1 MPSHFLGIAL
11 PWHCLGMA
19 VAANATPFAVFSME
33 ALGMAIAT
41 YAIALAAHGMP
52 WLGSPW
58 HAMALPWQ
66 PAARGMPW
74 LGSPWHA
81 MALPWQPV
89 ACLALAWPRQPV
101 ACHGSPWLALP
112 WHCLGSRG
120 MPWQP
125 VACLAL
131 AWPRQPVACHGI
143 AMAARGL
150 PCLGIAL
157 PRQPVACPRQPLA
170 RQPVACHGIAMAA
183 RGLPCL
189 GIALARQPVACH
201 GIAMAARG
209 LPCLGIGM
217 PWLGSP
223 WHAMAL
229 PWQPVACLAL
239 ALPRQPVACHGS
251 PWLALPWRG
260 MPWLGSPWHAM
271 ALPWQPVACLALA
284 CLGSPW
290 HALARQ
296 PVACHG
302 IAMAARGLPCLGIAR
317 GKLGMPWLHV
327 LTPTF
332 ASIEAIHVVLG
343 VRMNLGTLK
352 SKMARANFA
361 GGRKCTF
368 WARGVHAACSMAC
381 CQLPWAAKA
390 AKCMPAS
397 LFSRCQRHAKV
408 VHAAK
413 AMPRPRQVPRQCHG
427 CQGMPRPRHGLPRQ
441 CQGMAAKLHAT
452 AKAWA
457 AHAKACQGAAKAGM
471 QGMAAKACHGQGMGC
486 QGMPRHVLPRQCH
499 GCQGMPRPRHGLPM
513 PRHVLPR
520 QCHGCQGYATAKAW
534 AAKACQGMCCQG
546 NAMAAKAWAATAK
559 AWAAKAGQ
567 GMCCQGNAR
576 HGCQGMQGNAAKACH
591 GQGRL
596 PRHVLPRHVLPRQC
610 HGCQGMPR
618 PRHGLPMPRHV
629 LPRQCHGCQGL
640 PRPRHGL
647 PRPRHVLPGGY
658 GHGPALVLNCGAQI
672 GVLNE
677 NVQGIQQ
684 QLDEH
689 SNQIGLINV
698 KLDRMESN
706 FGEFKATLSG
716 FQAAFSGAS
725 IHDGGAAA
733 QTSRTEYLQIK
744 TLGSKPIKPELEC
757 KVGEGMENGQ
767 NRPIL
772 GDFGDPIEERRNV
785 GNNARFMPPFQGHFN
800 APYEEPWQG
809 MRQGRQQGQQGQQA
823 QLEPILGDFGD
834 PIEERRNVGNNAR
847 RQGRQQ
853 GQQGQQAQFQPHAAP
868 PRHGLHFGDPR
879 EDQWGLNDQDEAWFD
894 PRGGRPARER
904 PRQYQGAHHRDPYWQ
919 EQDGPP
925 WNQGRARDPRP
936 MKLDFPRFK
945 GGDPTA
951 WVYRALQYFHY
962 YQVLEPEKVM
972 HASYHLDEEALV
984 WFQDCEHELHGWN
997 DFVRAIQI
1005 RFGPASYDDPMELL
1019 TKLKQTH
1026 NIAAYKSQFES
1037 TSNRV
1042 RDLSDMHK
1050 LSCFMSGM
1058 KDEIREVQDQ
1068 PMSQA
1073 EAHGSSHNAQ
1083 QGAARVENKSGDS
1096 KQFSARPSMQVQRLT
1111 PMQMSERRKK
1121 GLCYNCD
1128 ERWSSDH
1135 RCKNRKLYLM
1145 EEVDDEEAELV
1156 EVEEE
1161 EVEAELEDEKA
1172 EITLCALLGSTSPS
1186 TMRVIAILNGQKTV
1200 VLLDTGSTHNF
1211 MDGTLAKTLKL
1222 PIDGESNFG
1231 VRVANG
1237 QVIRTLGECKEV
1249 KFKMQG
1255 LHLKLTFNLLELG
1268 GCGIV
1273 LGTQWLST
1281 LGVISWDFKNL
1292 VMGFMHEGKQVWLQ
1306 GLKEKPNVMQSSK
1319 DFKGKATMKG
1329 LLLQIMPCELDSMQ
1343 EEIDAPIRELV
1354 EEFPQVFEEPE
1365 GLPPKRNHEHQIIL
1379 KQGVPPHCQR
1389 PYRYPHY
1396 QKTEIEKIV
1405 QDLLD
1410 SGCVRPSQS
1419 PFASPVLLVR
1429 KADGSWRMC
1438 VDYRGLNKETVKDKF
1453 PIPVV
1458 DELLDELQGAVVFS
1472 KLDLRSGYHQIRM
1485 REEDIEKTAF
1495 KTHEGHYEY
1504 LVMPFG
1510 LTNAPSTFQAL
1521 MNEIF
1526 RPLLRKFV
1534 LVFFDDILVYSKGR
1548 EEHIGHLKTVLQILA
1563 LHHLYAKMS
1572 KCVFG
1577 TSEVDYLGHIISGEG
1592 VKTDPKKIA
1601 AMIASPLTALL
1612 KKDAFLW
1619 SDKAEKAFEELKAA
1633 VSQPPVLALPDFS
1646 KTFVIECDAS
1656 GFGMGA
1662 VLMQEGR
1669 PLAYF
1674 SQALKGKNLFLSTYE
1689 KELLAL
1695 VLSVKKWR
1703 PYLFATIFTI
1713 KTDQQSLKH
1722 ILEQRV
1728 GTPMQQKWISKLLG
1742 YHFVVEYKQGKENKV
1757 ADALSRKEDTDLKTE
1772 VEKETAYLQ
1781 AQTRGH
1787 LCAISFPSP
1796 TWLDDLRASY
1806 EEDEELR
1813 SLVSRLQASG
1823 EDEGPYTMN
1832 QGLLLYKDRFCMGKE
1847 SGMKIKVLAL
1857 IHDSPLGGHSGYL
1870 KTLHRAKQD
1879 WFWHGMKKD
1888 IKAYIR
1894 GCDTCQRLKHETSKP
1909 AGLLQPLAIPPRP
1922 WHSISMDFVEGLPTS
1937 SKQNVIFVIVDRF
1950 TKYVHFIPLS
1960 HPYTASKVAALFLQ
1974 HVFKLH
1980 GLPSSIVSDRDT
1992 AFTSLF
1998 WEELFRRQGVDLAM
2012 SSSYHPQ
2019 SDGQTEVVNKSLEHY
2034 LRAFAADKPSLW
2046 VEWLIEFVPGL
2057 YRVHGFSP
2065 ARMKQARLTSIDPR
2079 GSLRW
2084 EIIGFPK
2091 APTLQAKE
2099 HARKKLGKL
2108 SPKFYGPYKASTDP
2122 RRHWVIWLLRH
2133 NQQRILAVTEVLGT
2147 EGGDQEDRRA
2157 SCSDRSACAMGR
2169 GPDHG

>member
-1 MPSHFLGIAL
+1 MVETRASQIAVLEKNMQKFQQQVDDHTGSIEGLHLKVDGLEAGVAEIRAMMQEVMKRLPVVEEPAVQTRQEEQSPNRVQANLGEQIPIA
-11 PWHCLGMA
+11 PR
-19 VAANATPFAVFSME
+19 E
-33 ALGMAIAT
+33 
-41 YAIALAAHGMP
+41 AHGVP
-52 WLGSPW
+52 LG
-58 HAMALPWQ
+58 A
-66 PAARGMPW
+66 
-74 LGSPWHA
+74 
-81 MALPWQPV
+81 
-89 ACLALAWPRQPV
+89 
-101 ACHGSPWLALP
+101 
-112 WHCLGSRG
+112 
-120 MPWQP
+120 
-125 VACLAL
+125 
-131 AWPRQPVACHGI
+131 
-143 AMAARGL
+143 
-150 PCLGIAL
+150 
-157 PRQPVACPRQPLA
+157 
-170 RQPVACHGIAMAA
+170 
-183 RGLPCL
+183 
-189 GIALARQPVACH
+189 
-201 GIAMAARG
+201 
-209 LPCLGIGM
+209 
-217 PWLGSP
+217 
-223 WHAMAL
+223 
-229 PWQPVACLAL
+229 
-239 ALPRQPVACHGS
+239 
-251 PWLALPWRG
+251 
-260 MPWLGSPWHAM
+260 
-271 ALPWQPVACLALA
+271 
-284 CLGSPW
+284 
-290 HALARQ
+290 
-296 PVACHG
+296 
-302 IAMAARGLPCLGIAR
+302 
-317 GKLGMPWLHV
+317 
-327 LTPTF
+327 
-332 ASIEAIHVVLG
+332 E
-343 VRMNLGTLK
+343 VRN
-352 SKMARANFA
+352 
-361 GGRKCTF
+361 
-368 WARGVHAACSMAC
+368 
-381 CQLPWAAKA
+381 
-390 AKCMPAS
+390 
-397 LFSRCQRHAKV
+397 
-408 VHAAK
+408 
-413 AMPRPRQVPRQCHG
+413 AMPMRPLNQDFRVRPNQPRV
-427 CQGMPRPRHGLPRQ
+427 
-441 CQGMAAKLHAT
+441 
-452 AKAWA
+452 
-457 AHAKACQGAAKAGM
+457 GM
-471 QGMAAKACHGQGMGC
+471 Q
-486 QGMPRHVLPRQCH
+486 
-499 GCQGMPRPRHGLPM
+499 
-513 PRHVLPR
+513 
-520 QCHGCQGYATAKAW
+520 T
-534 AAKACQGMCCQG
+534 
-546 NAMAAKAWAATAK
+546 
-559 AWAAKAGQ
+559 
-567 GMCCQGNAR
+567 
-576 HGCQGMQGNAAKACH
+576 
-591 GQGRL
+591 
-596 PRHVLPRHVLPRQC
+596 
-610 HGCQGMPR
+610 
-618 PRHGLPMPRHV
+618 
-629 LPRQCHGCQGL
+629 
-640 PRPRHGL
+640 
-647 PRPRHVLPGGY
+647 
-658 GHGPALVLNCGAQI
+658 
-672 GVLNE
+672 
-677 NVQGIQQ
+677 
-684 QLDEH
+684 
-689 SNQIGLINV
+689 
-698 KLDRMESN
+698 
-706 FGEFKATLSG
+706 GEF
-716 FQAAFSGAS
+716 F
-725 IHDGGAAA
+725 
-733 QTSRTEYLQIK
+733 
-744 TLGSKPIKPELEC
+744 
-757 KVGEGMENGQ
+757 ENGQ
-767 NRPIL
+767 NEPIL
-772 GDFGDPIEERRNV
+772 GEFGDPIEERRNV
-785 GNNARFMPPFQGHFN
+785 GNNARFMPPFQGHFD
-800 APYEEPWQG
+800 APYEEPW
-809 MRQGRQQGQQGQQA
+809 
-823 QLEPILGDFGD
+823 LG
-834 PIEERRNVGNNAR
+834 R
-847 RQGRQQ
+847 RQGRQH
-853 GQQGQQAQFQPHAAP
+853 GHQGQQAQFEPHAAP
-868 PRHGLHFGDPR
+868 PRHGMHFGDPR

-894 PRGGRPARER
+894 PRRGRPARER
-904 PRQYQGAHHRDPYWQ
+904 PRQFQGAHHRDPYWQ

-1042 RDLSDMHK
+1042 RELSDMHK

-1058 KDEIREVQDQ
+1058 KDEIRLAVKMQGPRNLGEAYALAKIQEEYLATVKRSTRPTYEPSRGSWVQ
-1068 PMSQA
+1068 SQ
-1073 EAHGSSHNAQ
+1073 AQ

-1096 KQFSARPSMQVQRLT
+1096 KQFSARPSMPVQRLT

-1145 EEVDDEEAELV
+1145 EEVEDEEAELI
-1156 EVEEE
+1156 EIEEE

-1222 PIDGESNFG
+1222 PIDVESNFG

-1306 GLKEKPNVMQSSK
+1306 GLKEKPNLIQGSK

-1329 LLLQIMPCELDSMQ
+1329 LLLQIMPCELASIQ
-1343 EEIDAPIRELV
+1343 EEICAPIRELV

-1365 GLPPKRNHEHQIIL
+1365 GLPPKRNHEHQILL
-1379 KQGVPPHCQR
+1379 KQGVPPHFQR

-1521 MNEIF
+1521 MNEVF
-1526 RPLLRKFV
+1526 RPHLRKFV
-1534 LVFFDDILVYSKGR
+1534 LVFFDDILVYSKGL
-1548 EEHIGHLKTVLQILA
+1548 EEHTAHLKTVLQILA
-1563 LHHLYAKMS
+1563 LHQLYAKMS
-1572 KCVFG
+1572 KCVFA
-1577 TSEVDYLGHIISGEG
+1577 TSEVEYLGHIISGEG

-1601 AMIASPLTALL
+1601 AMVDWPIPKSLKALRGFLGLTGYYRKFIKGYGQIASPLTSLL

-1619 SDKAEKAFEELKAA
+1619 SEKAEKAFEELKAA

-1662 VLMQEGR
+1662 VLMQDGR
-1669 PLAYF
+1669 PLAYY

-1781 AQTRGH
+1781 AQTHGH

-1806 EEDEELR
+1806 EEDEELK

-1823 EDEGPYTMN
+1823 EGEGHYTLN
-1832 QGLLLYKDRFCMGKE
+1832 QGLLLYKDRFCIGKE

-1870 KTLHRAKQD
+1870 KSLHRAKKD

-1937 SKQNVIFVIVDRF
+1937 RKQNVILVIVDRF
-1950 TKYVHFIPLS
+1950 TKYVHFISLS

-1992 AFTSLF
+1992 VFTSLF

-2046 VEWLIEFVPGL
+2046 VEWLPLAEYWFNTNYHTSTKLSPFEALYGYLPPRLIEFVPGL
-2057 YRVHGFSP
+2057 TRVAAVEDLLEHRQQVVGLLEHNLVAAQ
-2065 ARMKQARLTSIDPR
+2065 ARMKQQADKHRSEREFEVGDWVFLRLQPFRQKSM
-2079 GSLRW
+2079 
-2084 EIIGFPK
+2084 
-2091 APTLQAKE
+2091 
-2099 HARKKLGKL
+2099 RKKLGKL
-2108 SPKFYGPYKASTDP
+2108 SPKFYGPYKVIQRVGMVAYKLELPEEACIHPVFHVSCLKAKLGKTITPISRLPPTDALGHLAP
-2122 RRHWVIWLLRH
+2122 QPAKILETRTIKKRRLP
-2133 NQQRILAVTEVLGT
+2133 AVTEVLVQWE
-2147 EGGDQEDRRA
+2147 EGDPDDATWELLFKLQEDYPHLVGKLPSTTLA
-2157 SCSDRSACAMGR
+2157 PWALGGIGSLWGFSPILTSLGCFFMTFELGLKCLELAMSSKEGR
-2169 GPDHG
+2169 TMSLRHMTLCLKLKMM

>member
-1 MPSHFLGIAL
+1 MQRFQQQVDDHTGSIKGLHLKVDGLEAGVAEIRAMMQEVMKRLPVVEQPAVQPRQEEQSPNRVQANLGEQIPIA
-11 PWHCLGMA
+11 PR
-19 VAANATPFAVFSME
+19 E
-33 ALGMAIAT
+33 
-41 YAIALAAHGMP
+41 AHGVPLGAEVRNAMP
-52 WLGSPW
+52 
-58 HAMALPWQ
+58 M
-66 PAARGMPW
+66 R
-74 LGSPWHA
+74 
-81 MALPWQPV
+81 
-89 ACLALAWPRQPV
+89 
-101 ACHGSPWLALP
+101 
-112 WHCLGSRG
+112 
-120 MPWQP
+120 
-125 VACLAL
+125 
-131 AWPRQPVACHGI
+131 
-143 AMAARGL
+143 
-150 PCLGIAL
+150 
-157 PRQPVACPRQPLA
+157 PLNQDF
-170 RQPVACHGIAMAA
+170 RV
-183 RGLPCL
+183 
-189 GIALARQPVACH
+189 
-201 GIAMAARG
+201 
-209 LPCLGIGM
+209 
-217 PWLGSP
+217 
-223 WHAMAL
+223 
-229 PWQPVACLAL
+229 
-239 ALPRQPVACHGS
+239 
-251 PWLALPWRG
+251 
-260 MPWLGSPWHAM
+260 
-271 ALPWQPVACLALA
+271 
-284 CLGSPW
+284 
-290 HALARQ
+290 
-296 PVACHG
+296 
-302 IAMAARGLPCLGIAR
+302 
-317 GKLGMPWLHV
+317 
-327 LTPTF
+327 
-332 ASIEAIHVVLG
+332 
-343 VRMNLGTLK
+343 
-352 SKMARANFA
+352 RAN
-361 GGRKCTF
+361 
-368 WARGVHAACSMAC
+368 
-381 CQLPWAAKA
+381 Q
-390 AKCMPAS
+390 
-397 LFSRCQRHAKV
+397 
-408 VHAAK
+408 
-413 AMPRPRQVPRQCHG
+413 PRV
-427 CQGMPRPRHGLPRQ
+427 
-441 CQGMAAKLHAT
+441 
-452 AKAWA
+452 
-457 AHAKACQGAAKAGM
+457 GM
-471 QGMAAKACHGQGMGC
+471 Q
-486 QGMPRHVLPRQCH
+486 
-499 GCQGMPRPRHGLPM
+499 
-513 PRHVLPR
+513 
-520 QCHGCQGYATAKAW
+520 T
-534 AAKACQGMCCQG
+534 
-546 NAMAAKAWAATAK
+546 
-559 AWAAKAGQ
+559 
-567 GMCCQGNAR
+567 
-576 HGCQGMQGNAAKACH
+576 
-591 GQGRL
+591 
-596 PRHVLPRHVLPRQC
+596 
-610 HGCQGMPR
+610 
-618 PRHGLPMPRHV
+618 
-629 LPRQCHGCQGL
+629 
-640 PRPRHGL
+640 
-647 PRPRHVLPGGY
+647 
-658 GHGPALVLNCGAQI
+658 
-672 GVLNE
+672 
-677 NVQGIQQ
+677 
-684 QLDEH
+684 
-689 SNQIGLINV
+689 
-698 KLDRMESN
+698 
-706 FGEFKATLSG
+706 GEF
-716 FQAAFSGAS
+716 F
-725 IHDGGAAA
+725 
-733 QTSRTEYLQIK
+733 
-744 TLGSKPIKPELEC
+744 
-757 KVGEGMENGQ
+757 ENGQ
-767 NRPIL
+767 NGPIL
-772 GDFGDPIEERRNV
+772 GEFGDPIEERRNV
-785 GNNARFMPPFQGHFN
+785 RNNARFMPPFQGHFE
-800 APYEEPWQG
+800 APYEEPW
-809 MRQGRQQGQQGQQA
+809 
-823 QLEPILGDFGD
+823 LG
-834 PIEERRNVGNNAR
+834 R

-853 GQQGQQAQFQPHAAP
+853 GQQAQFEPHAAP
-868 PRHGLHFGDPR
+868 PRHGMHFGDPR
-879 EDQWGLNDQDEAWFD
+879 EEQWGLNDQDEAWFD
-894 PRGGRPARER
+894 PGGGRQARER

-962 YQVLEPEKVM
+962 YQVPEPKKVM

-1026 NIAAYKSQFES
+1026 SIAAYKSQFEL

-1050 LSCFMSGM
+1050 LSCFISGM
-1058 KDEIREVQDQ
+1058 KDEIRLAVKMQGPRNLGEAYALAKIQEEYLTTVKRSTRPTYEPSRGSWVQ
-1068 PMSQA
+1068 SQ
-1073 EAHGSSHNAQ
+1073 AQ
-1083 QGAARVENKSGDS
+1083 QGAARVEIKSGDS
-1096 KQFSARPSMQVQRLT
+1096 KQFSARPYMPVQRLT

-1145 EEVDDEEAELV
+1145 EEVEDEEAKLIEI
-1156 EVEEE
+1156 EEE

-1186 TMRVIAILNGQKTV
+1186 TMRVIAILNVQKTV

-1222 PIDGESNFG
+1222 PIDVESNFG

-1273 LGTQWLST
+1273 LGTQLST

-1306 GLKEKPNVMQSSK
+1306 GLKEKPNLIQGSK

-1329 LLLQIMPCELDSMQ
+1329 LLLQIMPCELDTIQ
-1343 EEIDAPIRELV
+1343 EEICAPIRELI

-1365 GLPPKRNHEHQIIL
+1365 GLPPKRNHEHQILL

-1419 PFASPVLLVR
+1419 PFVSPVLLVR

-1438 VDYRGLNKETVKDKF
+1438 VDYRGLNKETMKDKF

-1521 MNEIF
+1521 MNEVF
-1526 RPLLRKFV
+1526 RSHLRKFV
-1534 LVFFDDILVYSKGR
+1534 LVFFDDILVYSKGL
-1548 EEHIGHLKTVLQILA
+1548 EEHTAHLKTVLQILA
-1563 LHHLYAKMS
+1563 LHQLYAKMS
-1572 KCVFG
+1572 KCVFA
-1577 TSEVDYLGHIISGEG
+1577 TSEVEYLGHIISGEG

-1601 AMIASPLTALL
+1601 AMVDWPIPKSLKALRGFLGLTGYYRKFIKGYGQIASPLTSLL

-1619 SDKAEKAFEELKAA
+1619 SDKAKKAFEELKVA

-1662 VLMQEGR
+1662 VLMQDGR
-1669 PLAYF
+1669 PLAYY

-1728 GTPMQQKWISKLLG
+1728 GTPMQQKWIFKLLG

-1806 EEDEELR
+1806 KEDEELK

-1823 EDEGPYTMN
+1823 EGEGHYTLN
-1832 QGLLLYKDRFCMGKE
+1832 QGLLLYKDRFCIGKE

-1857 IHDSPLGGHSGYL
+1857 IHDSPLGGHSSYL
-1870 KTLHRAKQD
+1870 KSLHRAKKD
-1879 WFWHGMKKD
+1879 WFWHSMKKD

-1937 SKQNVIFVIVDRF
+1937 RKQNVILVIVDRF
-1950 TKYVHFIPLS
+1950 TKYVHFISLS

-1992 AFTSLF
+1992 VFTSLF

-2046 VEWLIEFVPGL
+2046 VEWLPLAEYWFNTNYHTSTKLSPFEALYGYLPPRLIEFMPGL
-2057 YRVHGFSP
+2057 TRVATVEDLLKHRQQVVGLLEHNLVAAQ
-2065 ARMKQARLTSIDPR
+2065 ARMKQQANKHRSEREFKVGDWVFLRLQPYRQKSM
-2079 GSLRW
+2079 
-2084 EIIGFPK
+2084 
-2091 APTLQAKE
+2091 
-2099 HARKKLGKL
+2099 RKKTWE
-2108 SPKFYGPYKASTDP
+2108 A
-2122 RRHWVIWLLRH
+2122 
-2133 NQQRILAVTEVLGT
+2133 
-2147 EGGDQEDRRA
+2147 
-2157 SCSDRSACAMGR
+2157 
-2169 GPDHG
+2169 

>member
-1 MPSHFLGIAL
+1 MVETRASQIAVLEKNMQKFQQQVDDHTGSIEGLHLKVDGLEAGVAEIRAMMQEVMKRLPVVEEPAVQTRQEEQSPNRVQANLGEQIPIA
-11 PWHCLGMA
+11 PR
-19 VAANATPFAVFSME
+19 E
-33 ALGMAIAT
+33 
-41 YAIALAAHGMP
+41 AHGVPLGAEVRNAMP
-52 WLGSPW
+52 
-58 HAMALPWQ
+58 M
-66 PAARGMPW
+66 R
-74 LGSPWHA
+74 
-81 MALPWQPV
+81 
-89 ACLALAWPRQPV
+89 
-101 ACHGSPWLALP
+101 
-112 WHCLGSRG
+112 
-120 MPWQP
+120 
-125 VACLAL
+125 
-131 AWPRQPVACHGI
+131 
-143 AMAARGL
+143 
-150 PCLGIAL
+150 
-157 PRQPVACPRQPLA
+157 PLNQDF
-170 RQPVACHGIAMAA
+170 RV
-183 RGLPCL
+183 
-189 GIALARQPVACH
+189 
-201 GIAMAARG
+201 
-209 LPCLGIGM
+209 
-217 PWLGSP
+217 
-223 WHAMAL
+223 
-229 PWQPVACLAL
+229 
-239 ALPRQPVACHGS
+239 
-251 PWLALPWRG
+251 
-260 MPWLGSPWHAM
+260 
-271 ALPWQPVACLALA
+271 
-284 CLGSPW
+284 
-290 HALARQ
+290 
-296 PVACHG
+296 
-302 IAMAARGLPCLGIAR
+302 
-317 GKLGMPWLHV
+317 
-327 LTPTF
+327 
-332 ASIEAIHVVLG
+332 
-343 VRMNLGTLK
+343 
-352 SKMARANFA
+352 RAN
-361 GGRKCTF
+361 
-368 WARGVHAACSMAC
+368 
-381 CQLPWAAKA
+381 Q
-390 AKCMPAS
+390 
-397 LFSRCQRHAKV
+397 
-408 VHAAK
+408 
-413 AMPRPRQVPRQCHG
+413 PRV
-427 CQGMPRPRHGLPRQ
+427 
-441 CQGMAAKLHAT
+441 
-452 AKAWA
+452 
-457 AHAKACQGAAKAGM
+457 GM
-471 QGMAAKACHGQGMGC
+471 Q
-486 QGMPRHVLPRQCH
+486 
-499 GCQGMPRPRHGLPM
+499 
-513 PRHVLPR
+513 
-520 QCHGCQGYATAKAW
+520 T
-534 AAKACQGMCCQG
+534 
-546 NAMAAKAWAATAK
+546 
-559 AWAAKAGQ
+559 
-567 GMCCQGNAR
+567 
-576 HGCQGMQGNAAKACH
+576 
-591 GQGRL
+591 
-596 PRHVLPRHVLPRQC
+596 
-610 HGCQGMPR
+610 
-618 PRHGLPMPRHV
+618 
-629 LPRQCHGCQGL
+629 
-640 PRPRHGL
+640 
-647 PRPRHVLPGGY
+647 
-658 GHGPALVLNCGAQI
+658 
-672 GVLNE
+672 
-677 NVQGIQQ
+677 
-684 QLDEH
+684 
-689 SNQIGLINV
+689 
-698 KLDRMESN
+698 
-706 FGEFKATLSG
+706 GEF
-716 FQAAFSGAS
+716 F
-725 IHDGGAAA
+725 
-733 QTSRTEYLQIK
+733 
-744 TLGSKPIKPELEC
+744 
-757 KVGEGMENGQ
+757 ENGQ
-767 NRPIL
+767 NEPIL
-772 GDFGDPIEERRNV
+772 GEFGDPIEERRNV
-785 GNNARFMPPFQGHFN
+785 GNNARFMPPFQGHFD
-800 APYEEPWQG
+800 APYEEPW
-809 MRQGRQQGQQGQQA
+809 
-823 QLEPILGDFGD
+823 LG
-834 PIEERRNVGNNAR
+834 R

-853 GQQGQQAQFQPHAAP
+853 GQQGQQAQFEPHAAP
-868 PRHGLHFGDPR
+868 PRHGMHFGDPR

-894 PRGGRPARER
+894 PRRGRPARER
-904 PRQYQGAHHRDPYWQ
+904 PRQFQGAHHRDPYWQ

-1058 KDEIREVQDQ
+1058 KDEIRLAVKMQGPRNLGEAYALAKIQEEYLATVKRSTRPTYEPSRGSWVQ
-1068 PMSQA
+1068 SQ
-1073 EAHGSSHNAQ
+1073 AQ

-1096 KQFSARPSMQVQRLT
+1096 KQFSARPSMPVQRLT

-1145 EEVDDEEAELV
+1145 EEVEDEEAELI
-1156 EVEEE
+1156 EIEEE

-1222 PIDGESNFG
+1222 PIDVESNFG

-1306 GLKEKPNVMQSSK
+1306 GLKEKPNLIQGSK

-1329 LLLQIMPCELDSMQ
+1329 LLLQIMPCELASIQ
-1343 EEIDAPIRELV
+1343 EEICAPIRELV

-1365 GLPPKRNHEHQIIL
+1365 GLPPKRNHEHQILL
-1379 KQGVPPHCQR
+1379 KQGVPPHFQR

-1521 MNEIF
+1521 MNEVF
-1526 RPLLRKFV
+1526 RPHLRKFV
-1534 LVFFDDILVYSKGR
+1534 LVFFDDILVYSKGL
-1548 EEHIGHLKTVLQILA
+1548 EEHTAHLKTVLQILA
-1563 LHHLYAKMS
+1563 LHQLYAKMS
-1572 KCVFG
+1572 KCVFA
-1577 TSEVDYLGHIISGEG
+1577 TSEVEYLGHIISGEG

-1601 AMIASPLTALL
+1601 AMVDWPIPKSLKALRGFLGLTGYYRKFIKGYGQIASPLTSLL

-1619 SDKAEKAFEELKAA
+1619 SEKAEKAFEELKAA

-1662 VLMQEGR
+1662 VLMQDGR
-1669 PLAYF
+1669 PLAYY

-1781 AQTRGH
+1781 AQTQGH

-1806 EEDEELR
+1806 EEDEELK

-1823 EDEGPYTMN
+1823 EGEGHYTLN
-1832 QGLLLYKDRFCMGKE
+1832 QGLLLYKDRFCIGKE

-1870 KTLHRAKQD
+1870 KSLHRAKKD

-1937 SKQNVIFVIVDRF
+1937 RKQNVILVIVDRF
-1950 TKYVHFIPLS
+1950 TKYVHFISLS

-1992 AFTSLF
+1992 VFTSLF

-2046 VEWLIEFVPGL
+2046 VEWLPLAEYWFNTNYHTSTKLSPFEALYGYLPPRLIEFVPGL
-2057 YRVHGFSP
+2057 TRVAAVEDLLEHRQQVVGLLEHNLVAAQ
-2065 ARMKQARLTSIDPR
+2065 ARMKQQADKHRSEREFEVGDWVFLRLQPFRQKSM
-2079 GSLRW
+2079 
-2084 EIIGFPK
+2084 
-2091 APTLQAKE
+2091 
-2099 HARKKLGKL
+2099 RKKLGKL
-2108 SPKFYGPYKASTDP
+2108 SPKFYGPYKVIQRVGMVAYKLELPEEACIHPVFHVSCLKAKLGKTITPISRLPPTDALGHLAP
-2122 RRHWVIWLLRH
+2122 QPAKILETRTIKKRRLP
-2133 NQQRILAVTEVLGT
+2133 AVTEVLVQWE
-2147 EGGDQEDRRA
+2147 EGDPDDATWELLFKLQEDYPHLV
-2157 SCSDRSACAMGR
+2157 GKVF
-2169 GPDHG
+2169 